1 MKCPNCDNKRNI
13 KAKNI
18 KYDYSAKCGIPQ
30 CFITAKE
37 YTCPKCSNVV
47 TDLGEEQEINDA
59 IASVI
64 VRAVNLTRPIIK
76 YVRIHF
82 FKESTFQ
89 FAKRIK
95 INPKAYD
102 DIECFKQPLPDS
114 IGVKVKE
121 QLELYFM
128 KQKIGEVTI
137 QVGNKKTK
145 LDYD

>member
-1 MKCPNCDNKRNI
+1 MKCPKCDNTKKL

-47 TDLGEEQEINDA
+47 TDLGDVKEINEA
-59 IASVI
+59 IAEVLM
-64 VRAVNLTRPIIK
+64 RAVELTRPIIK

-82 FKESTFQ
+82 FDESTFQ

-95 INPKAYD
+95 MNPSVYD
-102 DIECFKQPLPDS
+102 EIENFKRPMNEVVSL
-114 IGVKVKE
+114 KVKE

-128 KQKIGEVTI
+128 KQKLGPITMV
-137 QVGNKKTK
+137 VGNKKTK